1 MLGNTKHHTEE
12 HTAIVMHMLL
22 YMYVMVKH
30 WSLST
35 ERQGGRV
42 GGGEGGRERRR
53 EGGREG
59 GRERGRE
66 EGREEGK
73 EGGGVSCNLGKRKLI
88 DLQWI

>member
-1 MLGNTKHHTEE
+1 MCRLTDE
-12 HTAIVMHMLL
+12 
-22 YMYVMVKH
+22 
-30 WSLST
+30 
-35 ERQGGRV
+35 
-42 GGGEGGRERRR
+42 RERGWWER
-53 EGGREG
+53 